1 MKKRILQPLVMT
13 LLLAL
18 GMIKP
23 VVAESL
29 SPATYRTLEQVQTA
43 MTDGDWSGA
52 DRVLQELIKDLN
64 PGLGLALSYQM
75 QAQIALAQERMT
87 DAQQSLENALG
98 LGALPADQQLNLS
111 SHLAQIYLANQE
123 GARQEEAGPQTKK
136 AESLLSKAIASAESQ
151 ATAVPPSTFALLA
164 ICLQLQQR
172 YGESIPWLNKA
183 INTQAALQKLPE
195 ENWLVMLASAL
206 YQTKS
211 YNKAAQ
217 TLGQLTTLKPN
228 NENYW
233 LQRASMHQLLEQSQ
247 QQLAVLELA
256 YAGGYLTQESSL
268 IALAQLLIAQGVP
281 ERAARLL
288 QQWLADNDKNLTVSD
303 SGANM
308 KLLATAWQLGREDD
322 DAANVLSQA
331 AIKTNDPQ
339 LAFYAMQLAVRRSDC
354 VAAEGFLNQAQ
365 ELGLESN
372 KKGDG
377 LLLVGGCAFDS
388 GDKNTARRYFQQ
400 ALGVPGSAVA
410 AQQWLAYL
418 PE

>member
-1 MKKRILQPLVMT
+1 MHIRTLRYALLST
-13 LLLAL
+13 LLFL
-18 GMIKP
+18 GLSES
-23 VVAESL
+23 AAADSL

-52 DRVLQELIKDLN
+52 DRVLEELIKDLN

-87 DAQQSLENALG
+87 DAEQSLENALA
-98 LGALPADQQLNLS
+98 LDALPSDQQLNLS
-111 SHLAQIYLANQE
+111 SNLAQIYLAGQE
-123 GARQEEAGPQTKK
+123 RREQRTKK
-136 AESLLSKAIASAESQ
+136 AESLLFKAIATAESQ

-164 ICLQLQQR
+164 ICLQIQQR

-183 INTQAALQKLPE
+183 INTQAAQQKLPE

-217 TLGQLTTLKPN
+217 ALGQLTTLKPN

-233 LQRASMHQLLEQSQ
+233 LQRASMYQLLEQPQ

-303 SGANM
+303 SEANI

-322 DAANVLSQA
+322 DAAIVLSQA
-331 AIKTNDPQ
+331 AIKTNEPQ
-339 LAFYAMQLAVRRSDC
+339 LAFYAMQLAVRRSSC
-354 VAAEGFLNQAQ
+354 VAAEGFLSQAQ
-365 ELGLESN
+365 ELGLDSN

-377 LLLVGGCAFDS
+377 LLLVGGCAFDN

-400 ALGVPGSAVA
+400 ALGVAGSAVV

>member
-1 MKKRILQPLVMT
+1 MHIRTLRYALLST
-13 LLLAL
+13 LLFL
-18 GMIKP
+18 GLSES
-23 VVAESL
+23 AAADSL

-52 DRVLQELIKDLN
+52 DRVLEELIKDLN

-87 DAQQSLENALG
+87 DAEQSLENALA
-98 LGALPADQQLNLS
+98 LDALPSDQQLNLS
-111 SHLAQIYLANQE
+111 SNLAQIYLAGQE
-123 GARQEEAGPQTKK
+123 RREQRTKK
-136 AESLLSKAIASAESQ
+136 AESLLFKAIATAESQ

-164 ICLQLQQR
+164 ICLQIQQR

-217 TLGQLTTLKPN
+217 ALGQLTTLKPN

-233 LQRASMHQLLEQSQ
+233 LQRASMYQLLEQPQ

-303 SGANM
+303 SEANM

-322 DAANVLSQA
+322 DAAIVLSQA
-331 AIKTNDPQ
+331 AIKTNEPQ

-354 VAAEGFLNQAQ
+354 VAAEGFLSQAQ
-365 ELGLESN
+365 ELGLDSN

-377 LLLVGGCAFDS
+377 LLLVGGCAFDN

-400 ALGVPGSAVA
+400 ALGVAGSAVV

>member
-1 MKKRILQPLVMT
+1 MHIRT
-13 LLLAL
+13 LRYALLSMLLFL
-18 GMIKP
+18 GLSESA
-23 VVAESL
+23 VADSL

-52 DRVLQELIKDLN
+52 DRVLEELIKDLN

-87 DAQQSLENALG
+87 DAEQSLENALA
-98 LGALPADQQLNLS
+98 LDALPSDQQLNLS
-111 SHLAQIYLANQE
+111 SNLAQIYLAGQE
-123 GARQEEAGPQTKK
+123 RREQRTKK
-136 AESLLSKAIASAESQ
+136 AESLLFKAIATAESQ

-164 ICLQLQQR
+164 ICLQIQQR

-183 INTQAALQKLPE
+183 IKTQAAQQKLPE

-217 TLGQLTTLKPN
+217 ALGQLTTLKPN

-233 LQRASMHQLLEQSQ
+233 LQRASMYQLLEQPQ

-303 SGANM
+303 SEANM

-322 DAANVLSQA
+322 DAAIVLSQA
-331 AIKTNDPQ
+331 AIKTNEPQ

-354 VAAEGFLNQAQ
+354 IAAEGFLSQAQ
-365 ELGLESN
+365 ELGLDSK

-377 LLLVGGCAFDS
+377 LLLVGGCAFDN

-400 ALGVPGSAVA
+400 ALGVAGSAVVA
-410 AQQWLAYL
+410 LQWLAYL

>member
-1 MKKRILQPLVMT
+1 MHIRT
-13 LLLAL
+13 LRYALLSMLLFL
-18 GMIKP
+18 GLSKSA
-23 VVAESL
+23 VADSL

-52 DRVLQELIKDLN
+52 DRVLEELIKDLN

-87 DAQQSLENALG
+87 DAEQSLENALA
-98 LGALPADQQLNLS
+98 LDALPSDQQLNLS
-111 SHLAQIYLANQE
+111 SNLAQIYLAGQE
-123 GARQEEAGPQTKK
+123 RREQRTKK
-136 AESLLSKAIASAESQ
+136 AESLLFKAIATAESQ

-164 ICLQLQQR
+164 ICLQIQQR

-183 INTQAALQKLPE
+183 INSQAALQKLPE

-233 LQRASMHQLLEQSQ
+233 LQRASMYQLLEQPQ

-303 SGANM
+303 SEANI

-322 DAANVLSQA
+322 DAAIVLSQA
-331 AIKTNDPQ
+331 AIKTNEPQ
-339 LAFYAMQLAVRRSDC
+339 LAFYAMQLAVRRSNC
-354 VAAEGFLNQAQ
+354 VAAEGFLSQAQ
-365 ELGLESN
+365 ELGLDSN

-377 LLLVGGCAFDS
+377 LLLVGGCAFDN

-400 ALGVPGSAVA
+400 ALGVAGSAVV

>member
-1 MKKRILQPLVMT
+1 MHIRTLRYALLST
-13 LLLAL
+13 LLFL
-18 GMIKP
+18 GLSES
-23 VVAESL
+23 AAADSL

-52 DRVLQELIKDLN
+52 DSVLEELIKDLN

-87 DAQQSLENALG
+87 DAEQSLENALA
-98 LGALPADQQLNLS
+98 LDALPSDQQLNLS
-111 SHLAQIYLANQE
+111 SNLAQIYLAGQE
-123 GARQEEAGPQTKK
+123 RREQRTKK
-136 AESLLSKAIASAESQ
+136 AESLLFKAIATAESQ

-164 ICLQLQQR
+164 ICLQIQQR

-217 TLGQLTTLKPN
+217 ALGQLTTLNPN
-228 NENYW
+228 NESYW
-233 LQRASMHQLLEQSQ
+233 LQRASMYQLLEQPQ

-256 YAGGYLTQESSL
+256 YSGGYLTQESSL

-303 SGANM
+303 SEANM

-322 DAANVLSQA
+322 DAAIVLNQA
-331 AIKTNDPQ
+331 AIKTNEPQ

-354 VAAEGFLNQAQ
+354 VAAEGFLSQAQ
-365 ELGLESN
+365 ELGLDSN

-377 LLLVGGCAFDS
+377 LLLVGGCAFDN

-400 ALGVPGSAVA
+400 ALGVAGSAVV

>member
-1 MKKRILQPLVMT
+1 MHIRT
-13 LLLAL
+13 LRYALLSMLLFL
-18 GMIKP
+18 GLSESA
-23 VVAESL
+23 VADSL

-52 DRVLQELIKDLN
+52 DRVLEELIKDLN

-87 DAQQSLENALG
+87 DAEQSLENALA
-98 LGALPADQQLNLS
+98 LDALPSDQQLNLS
-111 SHLAQIYLANQE
+111 SNLAQIYLAGQE
-123 GARQEEAGPQTKK
+123 RREQRTKK
-136 AESLLSKAIASAESQ
+136 AESLLFKAIATAESQ

-164 ICLQLQQR
+164 ICLQIQQR

-183 INTQAALQKLPE
+183 INTQAAQQKLPE

-217 TLGQLTTLKPN
+217 ALGQLTTLKPN

-233 LQRASMHQLLEQSQ
+233 LQRASMYQLLEQPQ

-303 SGANM
+303 SEANI

-322 DAANVLSQA
+322 DAAIVLSQA
-331 AIKTNDPQ
+331 AIKTNEPQ

-354 VAAEGFLNQAQ
+354 VAAEGFLSQAQ
-365 ELGLESN
+365 ELGLDSN

-377 LLLVGGCAFDS
+377 LLLVGGCAFDN

-400 ALGVPGSAVA
+400 ALGVAGSAVV

>member
-1 MKKRILQPLVMT
+1 MHIRT
-13 LLLAL
+13 LRYALLSMLLFL
-18 GMIKP
+18 GLSESA
-23 VVAESL
+23 VADSL

-52 DRVLQELIKDLN
+52 DRVLEELIKDLN

-87 DAQQSLENALG
+87 DAEQSLENALA
-98 LGALPADQQLNLS
+98 LDALPSDQQLNLS
-111 SHLAQIYLANQE
+111 SNLAQIYLAGQE
-123 GARQEEAGPQTKK
+123 RREQRTKK
-136 AESLLSKAIASAESQ
+136 AESLLFKAIATAESQ

-164 ICLQLQQR
+164 ICLQIQQR

-183 INTQAALQKLPE
+183 INTQAAQQKLPE

-217 TLGQLTTLKPN
+217 ALGQLTTLKPN

-233 LQRASMHQLLEQSQ
+233 LQRASMYQLLEQPQ

-303 SGANM
+303 SEANI

-322 DAANVLSQA
+322 DAAIVLSQA
-331 AIKTNDPQ
+331 AIKTNEPQ
-339 LAFYAMQLAVRRSDC
+339 LAFYAMQLAVRRSSC
-354 VAAEGFLNQAQ
+354 VAAEGFLSQAQ
-365 ELGLESN
+365 ELGLDSN

-377 LLLVGGCAFDS
+377 LLLVGGCAFDN

-400 ALGVPGSAVA
+400 ALGVAGSAVV

>member
-1 MKKRILQPLVMT
+1 MHIRT
-13 LLLAL
+13 LRYALLSMLLFL
-18 GMIKP
+18 GLSESA
-23 VVAESL
+23 VADSL

-52 DRVLQELIKDLN
+52 DRVLEELIKDLN

-87 DAQQSLENALG
+87 DAEQSLENALA
-98 LGALPADQQLNLS
+98 LDALPSDQQLNLS
-111 SHLAQIYLANQE
+111 SNLAQIYLAGQE
-123 GARQEEAGPQTKK
+123 RREQRTKK
-136 AESLLSKAIASAESQ
+136 AESLLFKAIATAESQ

-164 ICLQLQQR
+164 ICLQIQQR

-217 TLGQLTTLKPN
+217 ALGQLTTLKPN

-233 LQRASMHQLLEQSQ
+233 LQRASMYQLLEQPQ

-256 YAGGYLTQESSL
+256 YAGGDLTQESSL

-303 SGANM
+303 SEANM

-322 DAANVLSQA
+322 DAAIVLNQA
-331 AIKTNDPQ
+331 AIKTNEPQ

-354 VAAEGFLNQAQ
+354 VAAEGFLSQAQ
-365 ELGLESN
+365 ELGLDSN

-377 LLLVGGCAFDS
+377 LLLVGGCAFDN

-400 ALGVPGSAVA
+400 ALGVAGSAVV

>member
-1 MKKRILQPLVMT
+1 MHIRT
-13 LLLAL
+13 LRYALLSMLLFLSLSESA
-18 GMIKP
+18 
-23 VVAESL
+23 VADSL

-52 DRVLQELIKDLN
+52 DSVLEELIKDLN

-87 DAQQSLENALG
+87 DAEQSLENALA
-98 LGALPADQQLNLS
+98 LDALPSDQQLNLS
-111 SHLAQIYLANQE
+111 SNLAQIYLAGQE
-123 GARQEEAGPQTKK
+123 RREQRTKK
-136 AESLLSKAIASAESQ
+136 AESLLFKAIATAESQ

-164 ICLQLQQR
+164 ICLQIQQR

-217 TLGQLTTLKPN
+217 ALGQLTTLNPN
-228 NENYW
+228 NESYW
-233 LQRASMHQLLEQSQ
+233 LQRASMYQLLEQPQ

-256 YAGGYLTQESSL
+256 YSGGYLTQESSL

-303 SGANM
+303 SEANM

-322 DAANVLSQA
+322 DAAIVLNQA
-331 AIKTNDPQ
+331 AIKTNEPQ
-339 LAFYAMQLAVRRSDC
+339 LAFYAMQLAVRRSSC
-354 VAAEGFLNQAQ
+354 VAAEGFLSQAQ
-365 ELGLESN
+365 ELGLDSN

-377 LLLVGGCAFDS
+377 LLLVGGCAFDN

-400 ALGVPGSAVA
+400 ALGVAGSAVV

>member
-1 MKKRILQPLVMT
+1 MHIRTLRYALLST
-13 LLLAL
+13 LLFL
-18 GMIKP
+18 GLSES
-23 VVAESL
+23 AAADSL

-52 DRVLQELIKDLN
+52 DSVLEELIKDLN

-87 DAQQSLENALG
+87 DAEQSLENALA
-98 LGALPADQQLNLS
+98 LDALPSDQQLNLS
-111 SHLAQIYLANQE
+111 SNLAQIYLAGQE
-123 GARQEEAGPQTKK
+123 RREQRTKK
-136 AESLLSKAIASAESQ
+136 AESLLFKAIATAESQ

-164 ICLQLQQR
+164 ICLQIQQR

-183 INTQAALQKLPE
+183 INTQAAQQKLPE

-233 LQRASMHQLLEQSQ
+233 LQRASMYQLLEQPQ

-303 SGANM
+303 SEATM

-322 DAANVLSQA
+322 DAAIVLSQA
-331 AIKTNDPQ
+331 AIKTNEPQ
-339 LAFYAMQLAVRRSDC
+339 LAFYAMQHAVRRSDC
-354 VAAEGFLNQAQ
+354 IAAEGFLSQAQ
-365 ELGLESN
+365 ELGLDSN

-377 LLLVGGCAFDS
+377 LLLVGGCAFDN

-400 ALGVPGSAVA
+400 ALGVAGSAVV

>member
-1 MKKRILQPLVMT
+1 MHIRT
-13 LLLAL
+13 LRYALLSMLLFLSLSESA
-18 GMIKP
+18 
-23 VVAESL
+23 VADSL

-52 DRVLQELIKDLN
+52 DRVLEELIKDLN

-87 DAQQSLENALG
+87 DAEQSLENALA
-98 LGALPADQQLNLS
+98 LDALPSDQQLNLS
-111 SHLAQIYLANQE
+111 SNLAQIYLAGQE
-123 GARQEEAGPQTKK
+123 RREQRTKK
-136 AESLLSKAIASAESQ
+136 AESLLFKAIATAESQ

-164 ICLQLQQR
+164 ICLQIQQR

-217 TLGQLTTLKPN
+217 ALGQLTTLKPN

-233 LQRASMHQLLEQSQ
+233 LQRASMYQLLEQPQ

-303 SGANM
+303 SEANI

-322 DAANVLSQA
+322 DAAIVLSQA
-331 AIKTNDPQ
+331 AIKTNEPQ
-339 LAFYAMQLAVRRSDC
+339 LAFYAMQLAVRRSSC
-354 VAAEGFLNQAQ
+354 VAAEGFLSQAQ
-365 ELGLESN
+365 ELGLDSN

-377 LLLVGGCAFDS
+377 LLLVGGCAFDN

-400 ALGVPGSAVA
+400 ALGVAGSAVV

>member
-1 MKKRILQPLVMT
+1 MHIRT
-13 LLLAL
+13 LRYALLSMLLFLSLSESA
-18 GMIKP
+18 
-23 VVAESL
+23 VADSL

-52 DRVLQELIKDLN
+52 DSVLEELIKDLN

-87 DAQQSLENALG
+87 DAEQSLENALA
-98 LGALPADQQLNLS
+98 LDALPSDQQLNLS
-111 SHLAQIYLANQE
+111 SNLAQIYLAGQE
-123 GARQEEAGPQTKK
+123 RREQRTKK
-136 AESLLSKAIASAESQ
+136 AESLLFKAIATAESQ

-164 ICLQLQQR
+164 ICLQIQQR

-183 INTQAALQKLPE
+183 INTQAAQQKLPE
-195 ENWLVMLASAL
+195 ENWLVMLVSAL

-217 TLGQLTTLKPN
+217 ALGQLTTLKPN

-233 LQRASMHQLLEQSQ
+233 LQRASMYQLLEQPQ

-303 SGANM
+303 SEANI

-322 DAANVLSQA
+322 DAAIVLSQA
-331 AIKTNDPQ
+331 AIKTNEPQ
-339 LAFYAMQLAVRRSDC
+339 LAFYAMQLAVRRSSC
-354 VAAEGFLNQAQ
+354 VAAEGFLSQAQ
-365 ELGLESN
+365 ELGLDSN

-377 LLLVGGCAFDS
+377 LLLVGGCAFDN

-400 ALGVPGSAVA
+400 ALGVAGSAVV

>member
-1 MKKRILQPLVMT
+1 M
-13 LLLAL
+13 LLFLSLSESA
-18 GMIKP
+18 
-23 VVAESL
+23 VADSL

-52 DRVLQELIKDLN
+52 DSVLEELIKDLN

-87 DAQQSLENALG
+87 DAEQSLENALA
-98 LGALPADQQLNLS
+98 LDALPLDQQLNLS
-111 SHLAQIYLANQE
+111 SNLAQIYLAGQE
-123 GARQEEAGPQTKK
+123 RREQRTKK
-136 AESLLSKAIASAESQ
+136 AESLLFKAIATAESQ

-164 ICLQLQQR
+164 ICLQIQQR

-183 INTQAALQKLPE
+183 INTQAAQQKLPE

-217 TLGQLTTLKPN
+217 ALGQLTTLKPN

-233 LQRASMHQLLEQSQ
+233 LQRASMYQLLEQPQ

-303 SGANM
+303 SEANI

-322 DAANVLSQA
+322 DAAIVLSQA
-331 AIKTNDPQ
+331 AIKTNEPQ
-339 LAFYAMQLAVRRSDC
+339 LAFYAMQLAVRRSSC
-354 VAAEGFLNQAQ
+354 VAAEGFLSQAQ
-365 ELGLESN
+365 ELGLDSN

-377 LLLVGGCAFDS
+377 LLLVGGCAFDN

-400 ALGVPGSAVA
+400 ALGVAGSAVV

>member
-1 MKKRILQPLVMT
+1 MHIRT
-13 LLLAL
+13 LRYALLSMLLFLSLSESA
-18 GMIKP
+18 
-23 VVAESL
+23 VADSL

-52 DRVLQELIKDLN
+52 DRVLEELIKDLN

-75 QAQIALAQERMT
+75 QAQISLAQERMT
-87 DAQQSLENALG
+87 DAEQSLENALA
-98 LGALPADQQLNLS
+98 LDALPPDQQLNLS
-111 SHLAQIYLANQE
+111 SNLAQIYLAGQE
-123 GARQEEAGPQTKK
+123 RREQRTKK
-136 AESLLSKAIASAESQ
+136 AESLLFKAIATAESQ

-164 ICLQLQQR
+164 ICLQIQQR

-195 ENWLVMLASAL
+195 GNWLVMLASAL

-217 TLGQLTTLKPN
+217 ALGQLTTLKPN

-233 LQRASMHQLLEQSQ
+233 LQRASMYQLLEQPQ

-303 SGANM
+303 SEANM

-322 DAANVLSQA
+322 DAAIVLSQA
-331 AIKTNDPQ
+331 AIKTNEPQ
-339 LAFYAMQLAVRRSDC
+339 LAFYAMQLAVRSSDC
-354 VAAEGFLNQAQ
+354 IAAEGFLSQAQ
-365 ELGLESN
+365 ELGLDSN

-377 LLLVGGCAFDS
+377 LLLVGGCAFDN

-400 ALGVPGSAVA
+400 ALGVAGSAVV

>member
-1 MKKRILQPLVMT
+1 MHIRT
-13 LLLAL
+13 LRYALLSMLLFL
-18 GMIKP
+18 GLSESAM
-23 VVAESL
+23 ADSL

-52 DRVLQELIKDLN
+52 DRVLEELIKDLN

-87 DAQQSLENALG
+87 DAEQSLENALA
-98 LGALPADQQLNLS
+98 LDALPSDQQLNLS
-111 SHLAQIYLANQE
+111 SNLAQIYLAGQE
-123 GARQEEAGPQTKK
+123 RREQRTKK
-136 AESLLSKAIASAESQ
+136 AESLLFKAIATAESQ

-164 ICLQLQQR
+164 ICLQIQQR

-183 INTQAALQKLPE
+183 INTQAAQQKLPE

-217 TLGQLTTLKPN
+217 ALGQLTTLKPN

-233 LQRASMHQLLEQSQ
+233 LQRASMYQLLEQPQ

-303 SGANM
+303 SEANI

-322 DAANVLSQA
+322 DAAIVLSQA
-331 AIKTNDPQ
+331 AIKTNEPQ
-339 LAFYAMQLAVRRSDC
+339 LAFYAMQLAVRRSSC
-354 VAAEGFLNQAQ
+354 VAAEGFLSQAQ
-365 ELGLESN
+365 ELGLDSN

-377 LLLVGGCAFDS
+377 LLLVGGCAFDN

-400 ALGVPGSAVA
+400 ALGVAGSAVV

>member
-1 MKKRILQPLVMT
+1 M
-13 LLLAL
+13 LLFLSLSESA
-18 GMIKP
+18 
-23 VVAESL
+23 VADSL

-52 DRVLQELIKDLN
+52 DRVLEELIKDLN

-87 DAQQSLENALG
+87 DAEQSLENALA
-98 LGALPADQQLNLS
+98 LDALPSDQQLNLS
-111 SHLAQIYLANQE
+111 SNLAQIYLAGQE
-123 GARQEEAGPQTKK
+123 RREQRTKK
-136 AESLLSKAIASAESQ
+136 AESLLFKAIATAESQ

-164 ICLQLQQR
+164 ICLQIQQR

-217 TLGQLTTLKPN
+217 ALGQLTTLKPN

-233 LQRASMHQLLEQSQ
+233 LQRASMYQLLEQPQ

-303 SGANM
+303 SEANM

-322 DAANVLSQA
+322 DAALVLSQA
-331 AIKTNDPQ
+331 AIKTNEPQ

-354 VAAEGFLNQAQ
+354 IAAEGFLSQAQ
-365 ELGLESN
+365 ELGIDSN

-377 LLLVGGCAFDS
+377 LLLVGGCAFDN

-400 ALGVPGSAVA
+400 AIGVAGSAVV

>member
-1 MKKRILQPLVMT
+1 MHIRT
-13 LLLAL
+13 LRYALLSMLLFL
-18 GMIKP
+18 GLSESA
-23 VVAESL
+23 VADSL

-52 DRVLQELIKDLN
+52 DRVLEELIKDLN

-87 DAQQSLENALG
+87 DAEQSLENALA
-98 LGALPADQQLNLS
+98 LDALPSDQQLNLS
-111 SHLAQIYLANQE
+111 SNLAQIYLAGQE
-123 GARQEEAGPQTKK
+123 RREQRTKK
-136 AESLLSKAIASAESQ
+136 AESLLFKAIATAESQ

-164 ICLQLQQR
+164 ICLQIQQR

-217 TLGQLTTLKPN
+217 ALGQLTTLKPN

-233 LQRASMHQLLEQSQ
+233 LQRASMYQLLEQPQ

-303 SGANM
+303 SEATM

-322 DAANVLSQA
+322 DAAIVLSQA
-331 AIKTNDPQ
+331 AIKTNEPQ
-339 LAFYAMQLAVRRSDC
+339 LAFYAMQLAVRRSSC
-354 VAAEGFLNQAQ
+354 VAAEGFLSQAQ
-365 ELGLESN
+365 ELGLDSN

-377 LLLVGGCAFDS
+377 LLLVGGCAFDN

-400 ALGVPGSAVA
+400 ALGVAGSAVV

>member
-1 MKKRILQPLVMT
+1 M
-13 LLLAL
+13 LLFL
-18 GMIKP
+18 GLSESA
-23 VVAESL
+23 VADSL

-52 DRVLQELIKDLN
+52 DRVLEELIKDLN

-87 DAQQSLENALG
+87 DAEQSLENALA
-98 LGALPADQQLNLS
+98 LDALPSDQQLNLS
-111 SHLAQIYLANQE
+111 SNLAQIYLAGQE
-123 GARQEEAGPQTKK
+123 RREQRTKK
-136 AESLLSKAIASAESQ
+136 AESLLFKAIATAESQ

-164 ICLQLQQR
+164 ICLQIQQR

-217 TLGQLTTLKPN
+217 ALGQLTTLKPN

-233 LQRASMHQLLEQSQ
+233 LQRASMYQLLEQPQ

-256 YAGGYLTQESSL
+256 YAGGYLTQENSL

-303 SGANM
+303 SEANI

-322 DAANVLSQA
+322 DAAIVLSQA
-331 AIKTNDPQ
+331 AIKTNEPQ
-339 LAFYAMQLAVRRSDC
+339 LAFYAMQLAVRRSSC
-354 VAAEGFLNQAQ
+354 VAAEGFLSQAQ
-365 ELGLESN
+365 ELGLDSN

-377 LLLVGGCAFDS
+377 LLLVGGCAFDN

-400 ALGVPGSAVA
+400 ALGVAGSAVV

>member
-1 MKKRILQPLVMT
+1 MHIRT
-13 LLLAL
+13 LRYALLSMLLFLSLSESA
-18 GMIKP
+18 
-23 VVAESL
+23 VADSL

-52 DRVLQELIKDLN
+52 DSVLEELIKDLN

-87 DAQQSLENALG
+87 DAEQSLENALA
-98 LGALPADQQLNLS
+98 LDALPLDQQLNLS
-111 SHLAQIYLANQE
+111 SNLAQIYLAGQE
-123 GARQEEAGPQTKK
+123 RREQRTKK
-136 AESLLSKAIASAESQ
+136 AESLLFKAIATAESQ

-164 ICLQLQQR
+164 ICLQIQQR

-183 INTQAALQKLPE
+183 INTQAAQQKLPE

-217 TLGQLTTLKPN
+217 ALGQLTTLKPN

-233 LQRASMHQLLEQSQ
+233 LQRASMYQLLEQPQ

-303 SGANM
+303 SEANI

-322 DAANVLSQA
+322 DAAIVLSQA
-331 AIKTNDPQ
+331 AIKTNEPQ
-339 LAFYAMQLAVRRSDC
+339 LAFYAMQLAVRRSSC
-354 VAAEGFLNQAQ
+354 VAAEGFLSQAQ
-365 ELGLESN
+365 ELGLDSN

-377 LLLVGGCAFDS
+377 LLLVGGCAFDN

-400 ALGVPGSAVA
+400 ALGVAGSAVV

>member
-1 MKKRILQPLVMT
+1 MHIRTLRYALLST
-13 LLLAL
+13 LLFL
-18 GMIKP
+18 GLSES
-23 VVAESL
+23 AAADSL

-52 DRVLQELIKDLN
+52 DSVLEELIKDLN

-87 DAQQSLENALG
+87 DAEQSLENALA
-98 LGALPADQQLNLS
+98 LDALPSDQHLNLS
-111 SHLAQIYLANQE
+111 SNLAQIYLAGQE
-123 GARQEEAGPQTKK
+123 RREQRTKK
-136 AESLLSKAIASAESQ
+136 AESLLFKAIATAESQ

-164 ICLQLQQR
+164 ICLQIQQR

-217 TLGQLTTLKPN
+217 ALGQLTTLKPN

-233 LQRASMHQLLEQSQ
+233 LQRASMYQLLEQPQ

-303 SGANM
+303 SEANI

-322 DAANVLSQA
+322 DAAIVLSQA
-331 AIKTNDPQ
+331 AIKTNEPQ

-354 VAAEGFLNQAQ
+354 VAAEGFLSQAQ
-365 ELGLESN
+365 ELGLDSN

-377 LLLVGGCAFDS
+377 LLLVGGCAFDN

-400 ALGVPGSAVA
+400 ALGVAGSAVV

>member
-1 MKKRILQPLVMT
+1 MHIRT
-13 LLLAL
+13 LRYALLSMLLFL
-18 GMIKP
+18 GLSESA
-23 VVAESL
+23 VADSL

-52 DRVLQELIKDLN
+52 DRVLEELIKDLN

-87 DAQQSLENALG
+87 DAEQSLENALA
-98 LGALPADQQLNLS
+98 LDALPSDQQLNLS
-111 SHLAQIYLANQE
+111 SNLAQIYLAGQE
-123 GARQEEAGPQTKK
+123 RREQRTKK
-136 AESLLSKAIASAESQ
+136 AESLLFKAIATAESQ

-164 ICLQLQQR
+164 ICLQIQQR

-217 TLGQLTTLKPN
+217 ALGQLTTLKPN

-233 LQRASMHQLLEQSQ
+233 LQRASMYQLLEQPQ

-303 SGANM
+303 SEANI

-322 DAANVLSQA
+322 DAAIVLSRA
-331 AIKTNDPQ
+331 AIKTNNPQ

-365 ELGLESN
+365 ELGIESN
-372 KKGDG
+372 KQGDG

-388 GDKNTARRYFQQ
+388 DDKNTARRYFQQ
-400 ALGVPGSAVA
+400 ALTLPSSAVLA
-410 AQQWLAYL
+410 RQWLAYL

>member
-1 MKKRILQPLVMT
+1 M
-13 LLLAL
+13 LLFLSLSESA
-18 GMIKP
+18 
-23 VVAESL
+23 VADSL

-52 DRVLQELIKDLN
+52 DSVLEELIKDLN

-87 DAQQSLENALG
+87 DAEQSLENALA
-98 LGALPADQQLNLS
+98 LDALPLDQQLNLS
-111 SHLAQIYLANQE
+111 SNLAQIYLAGQE
-123 GARQEEAGPQTKK
+123 RREQRTKK
-136 AESLLSKAIASAESQ
+136 AESLLFKAIATAESQ

-164 ICLQLQQR
+164 ICLQIQQR

-183 INTQAALQKLPE
+183 INTQAAQQKLPE

-217 TLGQLTTLKPN
+217 ALGQLTTLKPN

-233 LQRASMHQLLEQSQ
+233 LQRASMYQLLEQPQ

-303 SGANM
+303 SEANI

-322 DAANVLSQA
+322 DAAIVLSQA
-331 AIKTNDPQ
+331 AIKTNEPQ

-354 VAAEGFLNQAQ
+354 IAAEGFLSQAQ
-365 ELGLESN
+365 ELGLDSN

-377 LLLVGGCAFDS
+377 LLLVGGCAFDN

-400 ALGVPGSAVA
+400 ALGVAGSAVV

>member
-1 MKKRILQPLVMT
+1 M
-13 LLLAL
+13 AD
-18 GMIKP
+18 
-23 VVAESL
+23 SL

-52 DRVLQELIKDLN
+52 DRVLHELIKDLN

-87 DAQQSLENALG
+87 DAEQSLENALA
-98 LGALPADQQLNLS
+98 LDALPSDQQLNLS
-111 SHLAQIYLANQE
+111 SNLAQIYLAGQE
-123 GARQEEAGPQTKK
+123 RREQRTKK
-136 AESLLSKAIASAESQ
+136 AESLLFKAIATAESQ

-164 ICLQLQQR
+164 ICLQIQQR

-217 TLGQLTTLKPN
+217 ALGQLTTLNPN
-228 NENYW
+228 NESYW
-233 LQRASMHQLLEQSQ
+233 LQRASMYQLLEQPQ

-256 YAGGYLTQESSL
+256 YSGGYLTQESSL

-303 SGANM
+303 SEANM

-322 DAANVLSQA
+322 DAAIVLSQA
-331 AIKTNDPQ
+331 AIKTNEPQ
-339 LAFYAMQLAVRRSDC
+339 LAVYAMQLAVRRSSC
-354 VAAEGFLNQAQ
+354 VAAEGFLSQAQ
-365 ELGLESN
+365 ELGLDSN

-377 LLLVGGCAFDS
+377 LLLVGGCAFDN

-400 ALGVPGSAVA
+400 ALGVAGSAVV

>member
-1 MKKRILQPLVMT
+1 MDIRTLRYAFLS
-13 LLLAL
+13 LLLFLCLSKSVMAD
-18 GMIKP
+18 
-23 VVAESL
+23 SL

-43 MTDGDWSGA
+43 MSDGDWSGA
-52 DRVLQELIKDLN
+52 DRVLEKLIQDLN

-75 QAQIALAQERMT
+75 QAQIALAQERMA
-87 DAQQSLENALG
+87 DAEQSLENALA
-98 LGALPADQQLNLS
+98 LDALPPDQQLNLS
-111 SHLAQIYLANQE
+111 SNLAQIYLAGQE
-123 GARQEEAGPQTKK
+123 RRGQQTKK
-136 AESLLSKAIASAESQ
+136 AESLLSKAIATAESQ
-151 ATAVPPSTFALLA
+151 TIAVPPPTYALLA

-183 INTQAALQKLPE
+183 INIQVALQGLPE

-217 TLGQLTTLKPN
+217 ALGQLTTLNPN

-233 LQRASMHQLLEQSQ
+233 LQRASMYQLLEQPQ
-247 QQLAVLELA
+247 QQLAVLELG
-256 YAGGYLTQESSL
+256 YAGGYLTQEGSL

-288 QQWLADNDKNLTVSD
+288 QQWLADNDKKLTVSD
-303 SGANM
+303 SEANM

-322 DAANVLSQA
+322 DAANVLSQT

-354 VAAEGFLNQAQ
+354 VAAEGFLSQAQ
-365 ELGLESN
+365 ELGIESN

-377 LLLVGGCAFDS
+377 LLMVGGCAFDS
-388 GDKNTARRYFQQ
+388 GDENTARRYFQQ
-400 ALGVPGSAVA
+400 ALGVPSSAVIA
-410 AQQWLAYL
+410 RQWLAYL

>member
-1 MKKRILQPLVMT
+1 MHIRT
-13 LLLAL
+13 LRYALLSMLLFL
-18 GMIKP
+18 GLSESAM
-23 VVAESL
+23 ADSL

-52 DRVLQELIKDLN
+52 DRVLEELIKDLN

-87 DAQQSLENALG
+87 DAEQSLENALA
-98 LGALPADQQLNLS
+98 LDALPSDQQLNLS
-111 SHLAQIYLANQE
+111 SNLAQIYLAGQE
-123 GARQEEAGPQTKK
+123 RREQRTKK
-136 AESLLSKAIASAESQ
+136 AESLLFKAIATADSQ

-164 ICLQLQQR
+164 ICLQIQQR
-172 YGESIPWLNKA
+172 YGESIPWLSKA

-217 TLGQLTTLKPN
+217 ALGQLTTLKPI

-233 LQRASMHQLLEQSQ
+233 LQRASMYQLLEQPQ
-247 QQLAVLELA
+247 QQLAVLELG

-303 SGANM
+303 SEANI

-322 DAANVLSQA
+322 DAAIVLSQA
-331 AIKTNDPQ
+331 AIKTNEPQ
-339 LAFYAMQLAVRRSDC
+339 LAFYAMQLAVRRSSC
-354 VAAEGFLNQAQ
+354 VAAEGFLSQAQ
-365 ELGLESN
+365 ELGLDSN

-377 LLLVGGCAFDS
+377 LLLVGGCAFDN

-400 ALGVPGSAVA
+400 ALGVAGSAVV

>member
-1 MKKRILQPLVMT
+1 MHIRT
-13 LLLAL
+13 LRYALLSMLLFLSLSESA
-18 GMIKP
+18 
-23 VVAESL
+23 VADSL

-52 DRVLQELIKDLN
+52 DRVLEELIKDLN

-87 DAQQSLENALG
+87 DAEQSLENALA
-98 LGALPADQQLNLS
+98 LDALPSDQQLNLS
-111 SHLAQIYLANQE
+111 SNLAQIYLAGQE
-123 GARQEEAGPQTKK
+123 RREQRTKK
-136 AESLLSKAIASAESQ
+136 AESLLFKAIATAESQ

-164 ICLQLQQR
+164 ICLQIQQR

-217 TLGQLTTLKPN
+217 ALGQLTTLKPN

-233 LQRASMHQLLEQSQ
+233 LQRASMYQLLEQPQ

-303 SGANM
+303 SEANM

-322 DAANVLSQA
+322 DAALVLSQA
-331 AIKTNDPQ
+331 AIKTNEPQ

-354 VAAEGFLNQAQ
+354 IAAEGFLSQAQ
-365 ELGLESN
+365 ELGIDSN

-377 LLLVGGCAFDS
+377 LLLVGGCAFDN

-400 ALGVPGSAVA
+400 AIGVAGSAVV

>member
-1 MKKRILQPLVMT
+1 MHIRTLRYALLST
-13 LLLAL
+13 LLFL
-18 GMIKP
+18 GLSES
-23 VVAESL
+23 AAADSL

-52 DRVLQELIKDLN
+52 DSVLEELIKDLN

-87 DAQQSLENALG
+87 DAEQSLENALA
-98 LGALPADQQLNLS
+98 LDALPSDQHLNLS
-111 SHLAQIYLANQE
+111 SNLAQIYLAGQE
-123 GARQEEAGPQTKK
+123 RREQRTKK
-136 AESLLSKAIASAESQ
+136 AESLLFKAIATAESQ

-164 ICLQLQQR
+164 ICLQIQQR

-217 TLGQLTTLKPN
+217 ALGQLTTLKPN

-233 LQRASMHQLLEQSQ
+233 LQRASMYQLLEQPQ

-303 SGANM
+303 SEANI

-322 DAANVLSQA
+322 DAAIVLSQA
-331 AIKTNDPQ
+331 AIKTNEPQ
-339 LAFYAMQLAVRRSDC
+339 LAFYAMQLAVRRSSC
-354 VAAEGFLNQAQ
+354 VAAEGFLSQAQ
-365 ELGLESN
+365 ELGLDSN

-377 LLLVGGCAFDS
+377 LLLVGGCAFDN

-400 ALGVPGSAVA
+400 ALGVAGSAVV